1 MALLKNGE
9 LVSDMWTVLDEDQ
22 NPLVVENPIITV
34 ESWKKN
40 EVELK
45 RQNKALGILLRSDQ
59 SPEEIRDSLDR
70 FTLIALDFPVF
81 SDGRGFSSARLLRER
96 FSFDGEL
103 RAVGDVRRDQFLF
116 LLRCGFDTFEIK
128 DGSDIKKWKEA
139 EKEVSVFYQP
149 ASDNSPWVLRR
160 RHN

>member
-45 RQNKALGILLRSDQ
+45 RQNKALG
-59 SPEEIRDSLDR
+59 
-70 FTLIALDFPVF
+70 
-81 SDGRGFSSARLLRER
+81 
-96 FSFDGEL
+96 
-103 RAVGDVRRDQFLF
+103 
-116 LLRCGFDTFEIK
+116 
-128 DGSDIKKWKEA
+128 W
-139 EKEVSVFYQP
+139 
-149 ASDNSPWVLRR
+149 
-160 RHN
+160 

>member
-81 SDGRGFSSARLLRER
+81 SDGRGFSSARRLRER

-103 RAVGDVRRDQFLF
+103 
-116 LLRCGFDTFEIK
+116 
-128 DGSDIKKWKEA
+128 
-139 EKEVSVFYQP
+139 
-149 ASDNSPWVLRR
+149 
-160 RHN
+160 